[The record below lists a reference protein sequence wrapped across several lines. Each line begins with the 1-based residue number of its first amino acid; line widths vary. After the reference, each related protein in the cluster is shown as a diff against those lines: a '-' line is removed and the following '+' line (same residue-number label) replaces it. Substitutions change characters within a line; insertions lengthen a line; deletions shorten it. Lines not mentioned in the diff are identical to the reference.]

1 MVGSVI
7 FVIYN
12 QIQYM
17 TFLNKLV
24 FVVLSILV
32 SSNMLF
38 AQQSDSK
45 SAEGRVGVLEPIG
58 IINVDGQGLNFG
70 SIAVGQVASKVVIGP
85 VSPLSIQVE
94 EGDAKILINNPQSP
108 AKFQITGEVGRV
120 YNILLPTSI
129 TVSNGTDNLLI
140 DHFSSSISGNTGII
154 STSTVFYVGGR
165 LNVTTNNP
173 MGAYSGNF
181 SVEVSY
187 E

>member
-1 MVGSVI
+1 
-7 FVIYN
+7 
-12 QIQYM
+12 
-17 TFLNKLV
+17 
-24 FVVLSILV
+24 
-32 SSNMLF
+32 MLF

-85 VSPLSIQVE
+85 VNPLSIQVE
-94 EGDAKILINNPQSP
+94 EGNAKILMNIPQSP
-108 AKFQITGEVGRV
+108 AKFQVTGEVGRV
-120 YNILLPTSI
+120 YNITLPTSI
-129 TVSNGTDNLLI
+129 TVSNGVDNLLI
-140 DHFSSSISGNTGII
+140 DQFTSSISGNSGII
-154 STSTVFYVGGR
+154 SLGNLFYVGAR
-165 LNVTTNNP
+165 LNLPTNNP